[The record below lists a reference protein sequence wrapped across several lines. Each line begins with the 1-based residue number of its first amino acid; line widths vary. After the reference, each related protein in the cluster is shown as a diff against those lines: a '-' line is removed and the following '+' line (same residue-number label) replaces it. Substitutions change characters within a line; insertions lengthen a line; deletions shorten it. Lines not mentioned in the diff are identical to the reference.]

1 MENTLIA
8 KTFSRQ
14 ESNAAAVLP
23 GAVVADDAAGQFGA
37 LLTKQLRHIMAQGGA
52 AAQNNPAIQT
62 DQNVD
67 RAAML
72 VDISGQLS
80 VLPRASALSFED
92 GEPAVSG
99 MSGDVVTDEMGFLMQ
114 SRRLAVNTSGLA
126 REPGKGHG
134 VGDGGGKK
142 LPPDLPEEPESNHDP
157 LAEGAAA
164 MVAVQFA
171 AGAYQP
177 AQQARATGGDVP
189 VAIEGRADAT
199 KGIAVQEVPLRVELP
214 ADVTSDVSAS
224 LQATPQSFTAVM
236 AERPAPSAGAVPV
249 LEIPHRVGTGQ
260 WGDGLGDKVVW
271 MVGSQTQGAELRL
284 NPPAL
289 GPLEVRVSM
298 SDGQA
303 SLSFMTPHAPV
314 REAIEAATSRLREML
329 GESGISLGSVAVNVG
344 TFAQQQ
350 PGSQDAPQQR
360 LPADHWRAVSVGEAD
375 DALAVP
381 AATSV
386 QYLRDDGGMVDLF
399 A

>member
-37 LLTKQLRHIMAQGGA
+37 LLTKQLRHIMAQGDA

-80 VLPRASALSFED
+80 VLSRASALSFED

-99 MSGDVVTDEMGFLMQ
+99 MPGDVVTDEMGFLMQ

-142 LPPDLPEEPESNHDP
+142 LPPDLPEESESNHDP
-157 LAEGAAA
+157 LAEGVAA

-177 AQQARATGGDVP
+177 AQQPRATGG
-189 VAIEGRADAT
+189 AIEGRADAT
-199 KGIAVQEVPLRVELP
+199 KGIAVQEAPVRVELP
-214 ADVTSDVSAS
+214 AAVTSDVSA
-224 LQATPQSFTAVM
+224 LQATPQSFAAVM